1 MRTMEKPRILSIDDE
16 TSFTD
21 LLKQYFE
28 PRGYQIDITSEGSAG
43 LELLKK
49 GRYDVVLLDLKME
62 GLDGDEVMREI
73 KGMDVD
79 IKTIFITAFND
90 AGKTKTRL
98 LKEGAYAFIEKPV
111 TSLKEL
117 ENLVL
122 EAANSDK
129 KGDLS

>member
-1 MRTMEKPRILSIDDE
+1 MEKPRILSIDDE